1 MFLLDTKNVNLG
13 ISLYLNRISVFCLKT
28 SLYIQIGISDA
39 LLSIWSYIPNLRQ
52 SHAMYKYDAIDQTLV
67 DQRVAQFR
75 DQVARRINGTLAE
88 EEFRPLR
95 LQNGLYHQR
104 HAYMLRVAIPYGL
117 LSAKQLRTL
126 ALIAE
131 KYDRGYG
138 HFTTRQNIQ
147 FNWIELEQTPDI
159 LAELA
164 KVEMHAIQTSGNCIR
179 NITSDAFAGVAG
191 DEYID
196 PRPVCELLRQWS
208 TLHPEFAHLP
218 RKFKFAINGAKEDRT
233 VLLCHDVGIELKKNA
248 QGELVADIYAG
259 GGMGRT
265 PILGQLIKQDLSWQ
279 VLPSYLTALL
289 RVYNRFGRRDNL
301 YKARIKILVKA
312 LGPEEFARQVEG
324 EWTHIKNGDDNFT
337 QAEWERVAKHFTK
350 PAYQQLSA
358 LSEQQIVAGAPET
371 ERSAF
376 TRWLERNVKPH
387 QVAGYAS
394 VILSLKPHGTV
405 APGDATVAQMN
416 AIADLSDQYSF
427 GELRVTH
434 EQNLVLAD
442 VEQSKLL
449 ELWQA
454 TKQQHVALPNIGLL
468 TDIIA
473 CPGGDFCSLA
483 NAKSLPIAKAI
494 QERFDNLDY
503 LFDLGDISLN
513 ISGCINSCG
522 HHHVGNIGVLGVDK
536 DGEEWY
542 QITLGGEQGNTA
554 AIGKVIGP
562 SFYADE
568 IPDVITN
575 IINTYTEQRTDD
587 ESFIDAYR
595 RIGVTPFKEAAY
607 KNAKKKD
614 KAVDQ
619 KESAAS

>member
-1 MFLLDTKNVNLG
+1 
-13 ISLYLNRISVFCLKT
+13 
-28 SLYIQIGISDA
+28 
-39 LLSIWSYIPNLRQ
+39 
-52 SHAMYKYDAIDQTLV
+52 MYKYDAIDQTLV

-75 DQVARRINGTLAE
+75 DQVSRRINGTLAE

-126 ALIAE
+126 ALIAD

-218 RKFKFAINGAKEDRT
+218 RKFKFAINGAKVDRT
-233 VLLCHDVGIELKKNA
+233 VLLCHDVGIELKKNTK
-248 QGELVADIYAG
+248 GELVADIYAG

-265 PILGQLIKQDLSWQ
+265 PILGSLIKQDVPWQ

-324 EWTHIKNGDDNFT
+324 EWAHIQNTDDNFT
-337 QAEWERVAKHFTK
+337 QTEWDRVAKHFTK
-350 PAYQQLSA
+350 PTYKTLSA
-358 LSEQQIVAGAPET
+358 LTTEQLIASTPESEKA
-371 ERSAF
+371 AF
-376 TRWLERNVKPH
+376 ARWLERNVKSH

-454 TKQQHVALPNIGLL
+454 AKQQHVALPNIGLL

-542 QITLGGEQGNTA
+542 QITLGGEQGNDA

-568 IPDVITN
+568 IPDVVTN
-575 IINTYTEQRTDD
+575 IINTYVEHRADD

-595 RIGVTPFKEAAY
+595 RIGVTPFKEASY
-607 KNAKKKD
+607 KNAKKKV
-614 KAVDQ
+614 KAEDLN
-619 KESAAS
+619 ENAASQSWTSRLFLFQKIAGQALSPMSGKYGMVNRMRVHPSYRMS

>member
-1 MFLLDTKNVNLG
+1 
-13 ISLYLNRISVFCLKT
+13 
-28 SLYIQIGISDA
+28 
-39 LLSIWSYIPNLRQ
+39 
-52 SHAMYKYDAIDQTLV
+52 MYKYDAIDQTLV

-75 DQVARRINGTLAE
+75 DQVARRLDGSLAE

-104 HAYMLRVAIPYGL
+104 HAYMLRIAIPYGL

-126 ALIAE
+126 ALISDQ
-131 KYDRGYG
+131 YDRGYG

-147 FNWIELEQTPDI
+147 FNWIELAQTPDI

-191 DEYID
+191 DEYVD
-196 PRPVCELLRQWS
+196 SRPVCELLRQWS

-233 VLLCHDVGIELKKNA
+233 VLLCHDVGIELKKNTW
-248 QGELVADIYAG
+248 GELIADLYAG

-265 PILGQLIKQDLSWQ
+265 PILGSLIKQDLPWQ

-312 LGPEEFARQVEG
+312 LGPQEFARQVEG
-324 EWTHIKNGDDNFT
+324 EWAHLQNDDDNFT
-337 QAEWERVAKHFTK
+337 KAEWERVAKHFTK
-350 PAYQQLSA
+350 PAYQQLSS
-358 LSEQQIVAGAPET
+358 LTNEQVIADAPEAEQT
-371 ERSAF
+371 TFA
-376 TRWLERNVKPH
+376 RWLERNVRPH
-387 QVAGYAS
+387 QVPGYAS

-405 APGDATVAQMN
+405 APGDATTAQMK

-442 VEQSKLL
+442 VEQSKLF
-449 ELWQA
+449 ELWRA
-454 TKQQHVALPNIGLL
+454 AKKQNVALANIGLL

-542 QITLGGEQGNTA
+542 QITLGGEQGVDA

-568 IPDVITN
+568 IPDVITSV
-575 IINTYTEQRTDD
+575 INTYVGHRLDD

-595 RIGVTPFKEAAY
+595 RLGVGPFKEAAY
-607 KNAKKKD
+607 KNSKKRK
-614 KAVDQ
+614 KVDDQ
-619 KESAAS
+619 SESALS

>member
-1 MFLLDTKNVNLG
+1 
-13 ISLYLNRISVFCLKT
+13 
-28 SLYIQIGISDA
+28 
-39 LLSIWSYIPNLRQ
+39 
-52 SHAMYKYDAIDQTLV
+52 MYKYDYIDQTLV
-67 DQRVAQFR
+67 NERVIQFK
-75 DQVARRINGTLAE
+75 DQVDRRINGTLPE

-117 LSAKQLRTL
+117 LSSDQLRTL
-126 ALIAE
+126 AHIAD

-147 FNWIELEQTPDI
+147 YNWVTLEDTPDI

-191 DEYID
+191 DEYVD
-196 PRPVCELLRQWS
+196 PRPICELLRQWS

-233 VLLCHDVGIELKKNA
+233 ILLCHDVGIELKKDA
-248 QGELVADIYAG
+248 QGQLIADIYAG
-259 GGMGRT
+259 GGMGRA
-265 PILGQLIKQDLSWQ
+265 PILGSLIKTGLPWQ
-279 VLPSYLTALL
+279 LLPSYLTALL

-312 LGPEEFARQVEG
+312 LSPEEFARQVEG
-324 EWTHIKNGDDNFT
+324 EWLFNKDSDDNFT
-337 QAEWERVAKHFTK
+337 QAEWDRVAKHFTK
-350 PAYQQLSA
+350 PAYKNLNA
-358 LSEQQIVAGAPET
+358 LTNEQVIHTASEADKT
-371 ERSAF
+371 AF
-376 TRWLERNVKPH
+376 SKWLERNVKPH
-387 QVAGYAS
+387 QVPGYAS

-405 APGDATVAQMN
+405 APGDATTAQML
-416 AIADLSDQYSF
+416 AIADLADQYSF
-427 GELRVTH
+427 GELRATH

-442 VEQSKLL
+442 VEQEKLYA
-449 ELWQA
+449 LWQEA
-454 TKQQHVALPNIGLL
+454 KKQKVALPNVGLL

-494 QERFDNLDY
+494 QERFDDLDY

-542 QITLGGEQGNTA
+542 QITLGGEQGNDA

-575 IINTYTEQRTDD
+575 IINTYVAHRNDD
-587 ESFIDAYR
+587 EAFIEAYR

-607 KNAKKKD
+607 KNAKKKEKVEVPGD
-614 KAVDQ
+614 
-619 KESAAS
+619 AS

>member
-1 MFLLDTKNVNLG
+1 
-13 ISLYLNRISVFCLKT
+13 
-28 SLYIQIGISDA
+28 
-39 LLSIWSYIPNLRQ
+39 
-52 SHAMYKYDAIDQTLV
+52 MYKYDAIDQTLV

-75 DQVARRINGTLAE
+75 DQVARRMNGTLAE

-279 VLPSYLTALL
+279 RLPSYLTALL

-312 LGPEEFARQVEG
+312 LGSEEFARQVEG
-324 EWTHIKNGDDNFT
+324 EWAHIKNGDDNFT
-337 QAEWERVAKHFTK
+337 QAEWDRVAKHFTK
-350 PAYQQLSA
+350 PAYKQLSS
-358 LSEQQIVAGAPET
+358 LSQQQIIAGAPET

-376 TRWLERNVKPH
+376 ARWLERNVKPH

-454 TKQQHVALPNIGLL
+454 AKQQHVALPNIGLL

-542 QITLGGEQGNTA
+542 QITLGGEQGNDA

-575 IINTYTEQRTDD
+575 VINTYVAQRTDD

-619 KESAAS
+619 KESAAR